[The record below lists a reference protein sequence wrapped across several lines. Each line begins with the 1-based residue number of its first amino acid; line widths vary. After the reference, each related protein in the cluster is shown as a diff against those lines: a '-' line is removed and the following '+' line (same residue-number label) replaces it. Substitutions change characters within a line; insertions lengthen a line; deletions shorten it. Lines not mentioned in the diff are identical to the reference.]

1 MVGRSANVA
10 GKVRVNH
17 GKGAETVM
25 TRSTM
30 AGKLP
35 VKNDLGFF
43 EIRMESIGG
52 LGANVAGKILT
63 EAAILG
69 MGLNGAGFAS
79 YGSEK
84 KGTPV
89 KAYVRLCEAD
99 HQVRVNSPIEEPHVL
114 AIFHEALAKSVPV
127 TAGAV
132 PGKTTVLLNTRKT
145 PDGARD
151 FLRLEGGMVG
161 TVDAMEVAM
170 ATGSRVNMVMM
181 GAICRAAGFFEW
193 KALEEAV
200 QEAFGKKYPALMK
213 GNLEALRRGRDEVK
227 IKEIPVDGKYPARP
241 FRREEPRLGY
251 ENAPMGGTIYEV
263 GNMRFKDL
271 STSRTGMIPLFL
283 MDKCTRCG
291 ECDITC
297 PDYCFVW
304 ERGKDPK
311 TGKDGMV
318 LLGIDYQYCKGCLR
332 CTHICKFGALVPAKE
347 AEQDMDAITV
357 KQKTLKQEPRRR
369 G

>member
-1 MVGRSANVA
+1 MSQSKTAV
-10 GKVRVNH
+10 
-17 GKGAETVM
+17 
-25 TRSTM
+25 
-30 AGKLP
+30 KLP
-35 VKNDLGFF
+35 TKNALGFF

-89 KAYVRLCEAD
+89 KAFVRVCEAD
-99 HQVRVNSPIEEPHVL
+99 QKIRVNSPVEEPHVL

-127 TAGAV
+127 TAGVV
-132 PGKTTVLLNTRKT
+132 PGKTTVILNTRKD
-145 PDGARD
+145 PAAARES
-151 FLRLEGGMVG
+151 LKIEGGKVG
-161 TVDAMEVAM
+161 TVDAMEIAM

-181 GAICRAAGFFEW
+181 GAIAKAAGFFDW
-193 KALEEAV
+193 KALEEAI
-200 QEAFGKKYPALMK
+200 QDAFGKKYPALMK
-213 GNLEALRRGRDEVK
+213 GNLEALKRGYDEVK
-227 IKEIPVDGKYPARP
+227 FAEFPVDGKFPATP
-241 FRREEPRLGY
+241 FRREIPKLGY
-251 ENAPMGGTIYEV
+251 ENAPIGGTIYAV
-263 GNMRFKDL
+263 GNSRFKDL
-271 STSRTGMIPLFL
+271 STSRTGMIPLFII
-283 MDKCTRCG
+283 DKCTRCG
-291 ECDITC
+291 ECDLTC

-347 AEQDMDAITV
+347 AEQDMDKITV
-357 KQKTLKQEPRRR
+357 KHKFQK
-369 G
+369 

>member
-1 MVGRSANVA
+1 MTQS
-10 GKVRVNH
+10 GKAV
-17 GKGAETVM
+17 
-25 TRSTM
+25 
-30 AGKLP
+30 KLP

-63 EAAILG
+63 EAAIIG
-69 MGLNGAGFAS
+69 MGMNGAGFAS

-84 KGTPV
+84 KGTPI
-89 KAYVRLCEAD
+89 KSFVRICEGGQ
-99 HQVRVNSPIEEPHVL
+99 QVRINSPVEEPHVL

-132 PGKTTVLLNTRKT
+132 PGRTVVILNTRKT
-145 PDGARD
+145 TSEARD
-151 FLRLEGGMVG
+151 FLKLEGGKVG
-161 TVDAMEVAM
+161 VVDAMEIAM

-181 GAICRAAGFFEW
+181 GAIMKAAGFFEW
-193 KALEEAV
+193 KAVEETIQA
-200 QEAFGKKYPALMK
+200 QFGKKYASLMK
-213 GNLEALRRGRDEVK
+213 ANMEALKRGYDEVNFEEFRK
-227 IKEIPVDGKYPARP
+227 DGKFPAQP
-241 FRREEPRLGY
+241 FRREEPKLGY
-251 ENAPMGGTIYEV
+251 ETAPIGGTIFSV

-271 STSRTGMIPLFL
+271 STSRTGAIPLFIL
-283 MDKCTRCG
+283 DKCTRCG

-304 ERGKDPK
+304 EKGKDPK

-347 AEQDMDAITV
+347 AEQDMDKITV
-357 KQKTLKQEPRRR
+357 KHKFLK
-369 G
+369 

>member
-1 MVGRSANVA
+1 MSQSKTAV
-10 GKVRVNH
+10 
-17 GKGAETVM
+17 
-25 TRSTM
+25 
-30 AGKLP
+30 KLP
-35 VKNDLGFF
+35 TKNALGFF

-63 EAAILG
+63 ETAILG

-89 KAYVRLCEAD
+89 KAFVRVCEAN
-99 HQVRVNSPIEEPHVL
+99 QMIRVNSPVEEPHVL

-127 TAGAV
+127 TAGV
-132 PGKTTVLLNTRKT
+132 IPGKTAVILNTRKN
-145 PDGARD
+145 PAGARD
-151 FLRLEGGMVG
+151 FLKIEGGKVG
-161 TVDAMEVAM
+161 TVDAMEIAM

-181 GAICRAAGFFEW
+181 GAIAKAAGFFDW
-193 KALEEAV
+193 AALEHAIG
-200 QEAFGKKYPALMK
+200 EAFGKKYPALMK
-213 GNLEALRRGRDEVK
+213 GNLEALKRGYDEVK
-227 IKEIPVDGKYPARP
+227 FEDFKVDGKYPATP
-241 FRREEPRLGY
+241 FRREVPRLGY
-251 ENAPMGGTIYEV
+251 ENAPIGGTIYAV
-263 GNMRFKDL
+263 GNSRFKDL
-271 STSRTGMIPLFL
+271 STSRTGMIPLFI

-291 ECDITC
+291 ECDLTC

-347 AEQDMDAITV
+347 AEQDMDKITV
-357 KQKTLKQEPRRR
+357 KHKFLK
-369 G
+369 

>member
-1 MVGRSANVA
+1 MTQS
-10 GKVRVNH
+10 GKAV
-17 GKGAETVM
+17 
-25 TRSTM
+25 
-30 AGKLP
+30 KLP

-63 EAAILG
+63 EAAIIG
-69 MGLNGAGFAS
+69 MGMNGAGFAS

-84 KGTPV
+84 KGTPI
-89 KAYVRLCEAD
+89 KSFVRICEGGQ
-99 HQVRVNSPIEEPHVL
+99 QVRINSPVEEPHVL

-132 PGKTTVLLNTRKT
+132 PGKTVVIVNTRKT
-145 PDGARD
+145 PAQARD
-151 FLRLEGGMVG
+151 FLKLEGGKVG
-161 TVDAMEVAM
+161 VVDAMEIAM

-181 GAICRAAGFFEW
+181 GAIMKAAGFFEW
-193 KALEEAV
+193 KAVEETIQA
-200 QEAFGKKYPALMK
+200 QFGKKYASLMK
-213 GNLEALRRGRDEVK
+213 ANMEALKRGYDEVNFEEFRK
-227 IKEIPVDGKYPARP
+227 DGKFPAQP
-241 FRREEPRLGY
+241 FRREEPKLGY
-251 ENAPMGGTIYEV
+251 ETAPIGGTIYSV

-271 STSRTGMIPLFL
+271 STSRTGAIPLFIL
-283 MDKCTRCG
+283 DKCTRCG

-304 ERGKDPK
+304 EKGKDPK

-347 AEQDMDAITV
+347 AEQDMDKITV
-357 KQKTLKQEPRRR
+357 KHKFLK
-369 G
+369 

>member
-1 MVGRSANVA
+1 MA
-10 GKVRVNH
+10 KV
-17 GKGAETVM
+17 KT
-25 TRSTM
+25 

-63 EAAILG
+63 EAAIIG

-89 KAYVRLCEAD
+89 KAFVRVCEAG
-99 HQVRVNSPIEEPHVL
+99 HQVRINSPVEEPHVL

-127 TAGAV
+127 TAGAGA
-132 PGKTTVLLNTRKT
+132 GKTTVILNTRKT
-145 PDGARD
+145 PREARA
-151 FLRLEGGMVG
+151 FLKLEGGEGGVG
-161 TVDAMEVAM
+161 DAM
-170 ATGSRVNMVMM
+170 
-181 GAICRAAGFFEW
+181 AIAKASGFFDW
-193 KALEEAV
+193 KALEDAV
-200 QEAFGKKYPALMK
+200 REAFGKKYAALMK
-213 GNLEALRRGRDEVK
+213 GNLEALKRGHNEVK
-227 IKEIPVDGKYPARP
+227 IEEIPADGKYPPTP
-241 FRREEPRLGY
+241 FRREEPKLGY
-251 ENAPMGGTIYEV
+251 ENAPMGGAIYTV

-271 STSRTGMIPLFL
+271 STSRTGMIPLFHL
-283 MDKCTRCG
+283 DECTRCG

-332 CTHICKFGALVPAKE
+332 CTYICKFSALLPAKE
-347 AEQDMDAITV
+347 AEQDMEKITV
-357 KQKTLKQEPRRR
+357 KHKFLE
-369 G
+369 

>member
-1 MVGRSANVA
+1 MTQS
-10 GKVRVNH
+10 GKAV
-17 GKGAETVM
+17 
-25 TRSTM
+25 
-30 AGKLP
+30 KLP

-63 EAAILG
+63 EAAIIG
-69 MGLNGAGFAS
+69 MGMNGAGFAS

-84 KGTPV
+84 KGTPI
-89 KAYVRLCEAD
+89 KAFVRICEGGL
-99 HQVRVNSPIEEPHVL
+99 QVRINSPVEEPHVL

-132 PGKTTVLLNTRKT
+132 PGKTVVLLNTRKT
-145 PDGARD
+145 PSEARD
-151 FLRLEGGMVG
+151 FLRLEGGKVG
-161 TVDAMEVAM
+161 VVDAMEAAM

-181 GAICRAAGFFEW
+181 GAIMKAAGFFGW
-193 KALEEAV
+193 KAVEEAILA
-200 QEAFGKKYPALMK
+200 QFGKKYASLMK
-213 GNLEALRRGRDEVK
+213 SNTDALKRGFDEVTF
-227 IKEIPVDGKYPARP
+227 EEFPRDGKYPAGP
-241 FRREEPRLGY
+241 FRREEPQLGY
-251 ENAPMGGTIYEV
+251 ETAPIGGTIHSV

-271 STSRTGMIPLFL
+271 STSRTGTIPLFL
-283 MDKCTRCG
+283 SDKCVRCG

-304 ERGKDPK
+304 EKGKDPK

-332 CTHICKFGALVPAKE
+332 CTHICKFGALVPAME
-347 AEQDMDAITV
+347 AEQEMGRITV
-357 KQKTLKQEPRRR
+357 KHKFLK
-369 G
+369 